1 MTQIFSAGIINNFLV
16 IWQEVQKYLPLTSLF
31 FKAIAT
37 FLGKSFSSS
46 FSDRFCSWLIS
57 ATFFVIA
64 SKNIY
69 KKSHE
74 KFKIWSQRRHLLS
87 LTWPMT
93 AIFLLKTRM
102 IGAMKIMATRRAIEV
117 IREVWDSWSSSTDTP
132 LMSIRMSIWR
142 VRRVS
147 MNFTWAS

>member
-1 MTQIFSAGIINNFLV
+1 MTQIFSEAIGKKFSVSWL
-16 IWQEVQKYLPLTSLF
+16 EEQKDLLLTSLF

-37 FLGKSFSSS
+37 FLGNSFSSS

-57 ATFFVIA
+57 ATFLVIA
-64 SKNIY
+64 SKKIY

-74 KFKIWSQRRHLLS
+74 KFEIWSQPRHLLS

-93 AIFLLKTRM
+93 AMFLLKTRM
-102 IGAMKIMATRRAIEV
+102 IGAMKTMATRRAIEV
-117 IREVWDSWSSSTDTP
+117 MREVWDSWSSSTDTP

-142 VRRVS
+142 VRS
-147 MNFTWAS
+147 TLMNSTWDS